1 MSVRKDVNKI
11 VRAGKNGERVLED
24 ATVYVTTKE
33 EALAVDARCFLMASS
48 MTVMEDGSLYLLDA
62 DGDRGGKWR
71 SVVDGTELA

>member
-33 EALAVDARCFLMASS
+33 EALAGDSSGFLMASS

-71 SVVDGTELA
+71 SVTDGSVLA

>member
-24 ATVYVTTKE
+24 ATVYATTRN
-33 EALAVDARCFLMASS
+33 EALEIDTRGFLMASS
-48 MTVMEDGSLYLLDA
+48 LTIMENGSMYLLDA

-71 SVVDGTELA
+71 SVVDGSELA